1 MSEQAPSGAG
11 AERAA
16 LRQRDLTQG
25 GLLSALVS
33 LALPLVASSLV
44 GGVVFQL
51 FELVFVSRLGEAAVA
66 AVVITNQTVR
76 QLMLM
81 LVMGASFA
89 TQSLIARAIG
99 AGERE
104 RADHL
109 AGQSLALGAGVALL
123 AAAAG
128 LLAPEWLFSLGGP
141 AAEFYAEG
149 VPYVRWVFVLH
160 FGVVG
165 TMLFGAILGGAGD
178 TTTPLLVQIVQSLV
192 GITAMW
198 LLMFGGAG
206 LPAEGVVGA
215 AFGVAVGQVVAIGLG
230 AAVLFRGRARI
241 HLHGRHLVP
250 DAHTL
255 WQIARIAAPSGL
267 QMIGPVATG
276 FAFIRLAG
284 GFGEG
289 VQAAYAIGVR
299 LGMIVPMICFPLAGA
314 VSTLVG
320 QALGAGKPRRA
331 WRAIWVGLAVHGS
344 LMWVFAAAVAWL
356 RAPIMAAFS
365 DDPEVQ
371 RVGAEYLL
379 YAAGSFA
386 FLGFY
391 FVFMRALQ
399 GAGEFFVPMCIA
411 LGNALLVTIPLGVA
425 LSQSSLGA
433 TGIWLASLLGTA
445 LATCATGIWL
455 ATGRWARRTAHWQTS

>member
-1 MSEQAPSGAG
+1 VSEAAPDGAG
-11 AERAA
+11 AGWRP
-16 LRQRDLTQG
+16 RDLTRG
-25 GLLSALVS
+25 SLLAALAR
-33 LALPLVASSLV
+33 LALPLMASSLL

-51 FELVFVSRLGEAAVA
+51 CELAFVSRLGDAAVA

-89 TQSLIARAIG
+89 TQSLIAHAIG

-104 RADHL
+104 RAEHI
-109 AGQSLALGAGVALL
+109 AGQSLTLGAGFALCAAALGA
-123 AAAAG
+123 
-128 LLAPEWLFSLGGP
+128 LAPEWLFSLGGP
-141 AAEFYAEG
+141 APEFYAEG
-149 VPYVRWVFVLH
+149 VPYLRWVFLLH

-192 GITAMW
+192 GIAAMW
-198 LLMFGGAG
+198 LLIFGGAG
-206 LPAEGVVGA
+206 LPALGVRGA
-215 AFGVAVGQVVAIGLG
+215 AFGVAVGQLVAIGLG
-230 AAVLFRGRARI
+230 AAVLFRGGARI
-241 HLHGRHLVP
+241 HLRRRHLAP
-250 DAHTL
+250 DSKAL
-255 WQIARIAAPSGL
+255 WRIARLAAPSGL
-267 QMIGPVATG
+267 QMVGPVATS
-276 FAFIRLAG
+276 FVFIRLAG

-289 VQAAYAIGVR
+289 VQTAYAIGLR
-299 LGMIVPMICFPLAGA
+299 IGMIVPMLCFPLAGA

-331 WRAIWVGLAVHGS
+331 WRAIGVGLAVHGS
-344 LMWVFAAAVAWL
+344 LMLAFAAATALFRVE
-356 RAPIMAAFS
+356 IMSAFS
-365 DDPEVQ
+365 DDPEVR

-386 FLGFY
+386 FMAFY

-411 LGNALLVTIPLGVA
+411 LVNAFLVTIPLGIA
-425 LSQSSLGA
+425 LARGPLGA
-433 TGIWLASLLGTA
+433 TGVWLASLIGSA
-445 LATCATGIWL
+445 LVTVATGIWL
-455 ATGRWARRTAHWQTS
+455 ATGRFARPTAHSAPS